1 MEIIEVAKRVL
12 ALESEAIRNLINH
25 LDKEFE
31 RAVKEILNCKG
42 RIVLTGMGKSGIIC
56 KKIASTFSSIGV
68 PSFFLHP
75 AEAIHGDI
83 GMVVP
88 EDIVLAVSNSG
99 ETDELIKLIELIKR
113 LGLIIILMTGNKES
127 NLARH
132 CDIVLD
138 VSVEKEACPFDLI
151 PTCST
156 TASLA
161 LGDAL
166 AISLLTLKGFKEE
179 DFIIYHPGGSIGK
192 KVLKVEN
199 LMHTGDEVPKVH
211 YKATMREAI
220 KIMSEKK
227 LGVTSIVDDE
237 DRLIGIITDGDLRR
251 LLEKYDNLLEK
262 AAGECMTKNPKI
274 IDKKELA
281 VKALNLMEKLKITSL
296 LVIDGTNKIEGII
309 HIHDLWRTQLF

>member
-1 MEIIEVAKRVL
+1 MEIMEIAKKVL
-12 ALESEAIRNLINH
+12 YLESEAIKNLINL

-31 RAVKEILNCKG
+31 RAVKEIMNCKG
-42 RIVLTGMGKSGIIC
+42 RVVLTGMGKSGIIC
-56 KKIASTFSSIGV
+56 KKISSTFSSIGI

-83 GMVVP
+83 GMVMP
-88 EDIVLAVSNSG
+88 EDIVLAISNSG

-127 NLARH
+127 ILAKH
-132 CDIVLD
+132 CDVVLD
-138 VSVEKEACPFDLI
+138 VSVEREACPFGLI

-166 AISLLTLKGFKEE
+166 AITLLNLKGFKEE
-179 DFIIYHPGGSIGK
+179 DFITYHPGGSIGK

-199 LMHTGDEVPKVH
+199 LMHIGEEIPKVH
-211 YKATMREAI
+211 YKATMRDAI
-220 KIMSEKK
+220 KIMSDKK
-227 LGVTSIVDDE
+227 LGVTSVIDD
-237 DRLIGIITDGDLRR
+237 DNKLVGIITDGDLRR
-251 LLEKYDNLLEK
+251 LLEKYKNLLEK
-262 AAGECMTKNPKI
+262 TVEECMTKNPKI

-296 LVIDGTNKIEGII
+296 LVVDKENKIEGII